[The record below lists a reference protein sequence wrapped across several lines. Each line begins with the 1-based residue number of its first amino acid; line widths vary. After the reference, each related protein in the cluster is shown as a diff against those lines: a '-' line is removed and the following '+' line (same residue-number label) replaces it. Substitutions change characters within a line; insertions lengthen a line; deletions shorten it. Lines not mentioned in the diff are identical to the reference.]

1 MKLFGKKN
9 KKSSNNTIPLKKND
23 AFVREKARLEDQ
35 IKKVIIILET
45 DKLKKNPEDGMLQLL
60 YKRYSDAQKFLAEDK
75 LDRIWIKGGCRAYAD
90 AFSDYRCLLVE
101 EMGEAESLL
110 ENCKKIQESHLS
122 NK

>member
-9 KKSSNNTIPLKKND
+9 KKSLDNTMPLEKND
-23 AFVREKARLEDQ
+23 AFVREKARLEEQ

-75 LDRIWIKGGCRAYAD
+75 LDKIWIKGGGRAYLD

-101 EMGEAESLL
+101 ELGKAESLL
-110 ENCKKIQESHLS
+110 ENCKKIQESNLS